1 MRKVEI
7 IKEMEITGISSTGKA
22 VGRKDGQVIFVDQG
36 APGDFID
43 VKIIGREKKYLI
55 GHPIFFHK
63 KSIDRTAP
71 LCEHFG
77 VCGGCKWQHLNYPA
91 QLRFKA
97 QQVRENLR
105 KISKMKLPKAE
116 PILGSAETDHYRN
129 KLEYTFSNK
138 KWLTREEIEKKG
150 PINKNALGFHIPKM
164 FDKILDINHCHLQPN
179 PSNEIR
185 LALKSFSDTHNLS
198 FYDIR
203 KQKGLLRNLIIRTTT
218 TQETMVIVQFGELDQ
233 EKIKKVMQFLSK
245 QFPQLSSLL
254 YLVNLKKNET
264 IYDQHIITHK
274 GKDFI
279 IEKIGNLSFKIG
291 PKSFFQTNSKQAYEL
306 YKKIEEFADLKGKE
320 LVFDL
325 YSGTGTIANFIAKN
339 CRKVIGIE
347 SIPEA
352 VEDARFNSWLNEID
366 NTEFYAGDMKDVLS
380 GSFIKIHG
388 RPDLVIT
395 DPPRMGMHQNV
406 IKMLIQLNPER
417 IIYVSCN
424 PATQA
429 RDMKLMSDHYITTK
443 TQPIDMFPH
452 TQHIENI
459 ILLKSKGYVQR
470 S

>member
-1 MRKVEI
+1 MQKVEI
-7 IKEMEITGISSTGKA
+7 IEKMEITGFSSTGKA
-22 VGRKDGQVIFVDQG
+22 VGRKNDLVIFVNQG

-55 GHPIFFHK
+55 GYPVFFHK

-71 LCEHFG
+71 ICEHFG
-77 VCGGCKWQHLNYPA
+77 ICGGCKWQHLNYPA

-105 KISKMKLPKAE
+105 KISKMKLPEAE
-116 PILGSAETDHYRN
+116 PIVGSVEKYNYRN

-138 KWLTREEIEKKG
+138 KWLTPEEIQTKG
-150 PINKNALGFHIPKM
+150 LINKNALGFHIPKK

-185 LALKSFSDTHNLS
+185 LALKNFADTQDLT

-203 KQKGLLRNLIIRTTT
+203 KQKGLLRNLIIRTAT
-218 TQETMVIVQFGELDQ
+218 TQETMVIVQFGEADQ

-245 QFPQLSSLL
+245 HFPKLSSLL

-264 IYDQHIITHK
+264 IYDQRIMTYR

-279 IEKIGNLSFKIG
+279 IEKIGDLRFKIG
-291 PKSFFQTNSKQAYEL
+291 PKSFFQTNPTQAYEL
-306 YKKIEEFADLKGKE
+306 YKKIIEFADLKGSE

-347 SIPEA
+347 SVPEA
-352 VEDARFNSWLNEID
+352 VEDARVNSALNEIN
-366 NTEFYAGDMKDVLS
+366 NTAFYAGDMKDMLN
-380 GSFIKIHG
+380 GSFIKING
-388 RPDLVIT
+388 RPELVIT

-406 IKMLIQLNPER
+406 IKALIKLNPER

-429 RDMKLMSDHYITTK
+429 RDMELMSDHYEAIK

-459 ILLKSKGYVQR
+459 VLLETKQYVQR